1 MKKRWR
7 NICIYFLLISSLL
20 IRSGNKLTNNNKNKL
35 LRSPLCNDGGVR
47 CLAPTFKRAVG
58 FMLREQVC
66 CSKEC
71 GCCRE
76 QVKLCQWVE
85 LTERQILRL

>member
-20 IRSGNKLTNNNKNKL
+20 IRSGKKLTNNNKNNK
-35 LRSPLCNDGGVR
+35 RSPLCNDGGVR

>member
-20 IRSGNKLTNNNKNKL
+20 IRSGKKLTNNKNKL
-35 LRSPLCNDGGVR
+35 LRSPLCNDGDVR
-47 CLAPTFKRAVG
+47 CLALTFKRAVG

-66 CSKEC
+66 
-71 GCCRE
+71 
-76 QVKLCQWVE
+76 
-85 LTERQILRL
+85 